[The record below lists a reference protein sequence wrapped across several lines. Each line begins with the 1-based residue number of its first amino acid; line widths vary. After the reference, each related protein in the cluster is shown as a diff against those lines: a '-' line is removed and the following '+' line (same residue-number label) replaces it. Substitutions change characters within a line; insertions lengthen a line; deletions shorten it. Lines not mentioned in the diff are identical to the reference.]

1 MGAVLG
7 IAAFG
12 RTQEKVAG
20 AASNIEPAKPTVIVS
35 KKPVPAED
43 QSL

>member
-12 RTQEKVAG
+12 RTQEKLGQQQVTMQTPKPQI
-20 AASNIEPAKPTVIVS
+20 AAPT
-35 KKPVPAED
+35 PVPVKKDAE
-43 QSL
+43 L

>member
-12 RTQEKVAG
+12 RTQEKLGQQQVSIQTPRPQVAT
-20 AASNIEPAKPTVIVS
+20 PT
-35 KKPVPAED
+35 PVPVKKDAE
-43 QSL
+43 L

>member
-20 AASNIEPAKPTVIVS
+20 MASNSALVRPKPIQEEQPA
-35 KKPVPAED
+35 
-43 QSL
+43 L